1 MQFYE
6 VNSERNC
13 REFWVSW
20 RFFSGVKMVLRRY
33 DKNKRNPD
41 SIVLPNYCCSVVWHR
56 GYHQNKNYVRMIKF
70 EV

>member
-20 RFFSGVKMVLRRY
+20 RFFSGVKTVLRHY
-33 DKNKRNPD
+33 DKNKRKPD
-41 SIVLPNYCCSVVWHR
+41 SKTLMTIVVQLFDTE
-56 GYHQNKNYVRMIKF
+56 GITKIKIMC
-70 EV
+70 E

>member
-20 RFFSGVKMVLRRY
+20 RFFSGVKTVLRRY
-33 DKNKRNPD
+33 DKNKRNLD
-41 SIVLPNYCCSVVWHR
+41 SKTLMTIVVQLFGTEGIS
-56 GYHQNKNYVRMIKF
+56 KIKITC
-70 EV
+70 E

>member
-41 SIVLPNYCCSVVWHR
+41 TKTLMTIVVQLF
-56 GYHQNKNYVRMIKF
+56 GTEGITKIKITC
-70 EV
+70 E

>member
-33 DKNKRNPD
+33 DRNKRNPD
-41 SIVLPNYCCSVVWHR
+41 SKTLMTIVVQLF
-56 GYHQNKNYVRMIKF
+56 GTEGITKIKITC
-70 EV
+70 E

>member
-41 SIVLPNYCCSVVWHR
+41 SKTLMTIVVQLF
-56 GYHQNKNYVRMIKF
+56 GTEGITKIKITC
-70 EV
+70 E

>member
-20 RFFSGVKMVLRRY
+20 RFFSGVKTVLRHY

-41 SIVLPNYCCSVVWHR
+41 SKTLMTIVVQLF
-56 GYHQNKNYVRMIKF
+56 GTEGITKIKIMC
-70 EV
+70 E

>member
-33 DKNKRNPD
+33 NRNKRNPD
-41 SIVLPNYCCSVVWHR
+41 SKTLMTIVVQLF
-56 GYHQNKNYVRMIKF
+56 GTEGITKIKITC
-70 EV
+70 E